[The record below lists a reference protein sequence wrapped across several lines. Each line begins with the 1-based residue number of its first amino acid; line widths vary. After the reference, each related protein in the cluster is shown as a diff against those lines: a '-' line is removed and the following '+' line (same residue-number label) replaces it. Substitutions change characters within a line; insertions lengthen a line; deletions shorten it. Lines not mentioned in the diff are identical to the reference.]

1 MFAPLDQARN
11 IFDLSSGWKG
21 RKHTGDVIPSLM
33 IPSLIMAYATD
44 SATSFSVL
52 VIRKDVPIKL
62 SWLKSNPSQPDIML
76 RKFSL
81 LPDTSGMSFISVG
94 STKPFSDKGS
104 SFRINKPHVS

>member
-52 VIRKDVPIKL
+52 VIRKDVPIKIEL
-62 SWLKSNPSQPDIML
+62 
-76 RKFSL
+76 
-81 LPDTSGMSFISVG
+81 VEV
-94 STKPFSDKGS
+94 KP
-104 SFRINKPHVS
+104 KPA